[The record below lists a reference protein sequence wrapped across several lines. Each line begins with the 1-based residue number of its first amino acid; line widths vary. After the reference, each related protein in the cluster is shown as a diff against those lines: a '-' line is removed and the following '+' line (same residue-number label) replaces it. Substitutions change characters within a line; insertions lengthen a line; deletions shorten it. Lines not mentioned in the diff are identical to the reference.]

1 MKRELLEDMG
11 YEGAIIFENPDF
23 DEAIVGI
30 DTEGRVVYDFDM
42 MVECLMRED
51 KISREDAIEFVEY
64 NTIRS
69 LGYVGEGAPIVMYRV
84 EV

>member
-11 YEGAIIFENPDF
+11 YENAIIFENPDY
-23 DEAIVGI
+23 DEAIVGV
-30 DTEGRVVYDFDM
+30 DTDGRVVYDFDL

-84 EV
+84 

>member
-11 YEGAIIFENPDF
+11 YDGAIIFENPDY
-23 DEAIVGI
+23 DEAIVGV
-30 DTEGRVVYDFDM
+30 DTDGRVVYDFDL
-42 MVECLMRED
+42 MVEFLMRED
-51 KISREDAIEFVEY
+51 KISREDAMEFVEY

-84 EV
+84 

>member
-11 YEGAIIFENPDF
+11 YEGAIIFENPDY
-23 DEAIVGI
+23 DEAIVGV
-30 DTEGRVVYDFDM
+30 DTDGRVVYDFDI

-51 KISREDAIEFVEY
+51 KISREDAMEFVEY

>member
-11 YEGAIIFENPDF
+11 YEGAIIFENPDY
-23 DEAIVGI
+23 DEAIVGV
-30 DTEGRVVYDFDM
+30 DTDGRVVYDFDM

-69 LGYVGEGAPIVMYRV
+69 LDYVGEGAPIVMYRV